1 LLLLSCDS
9 LQVYLQTT
17 LWKDFPTTT
26 VEKGSLECLE
36 VTTDTLSIIEVIC
49 FSNNSQLELEASQRN
64 PSGHFCSLS
73 EATRVEEHSS
83 TVQGD
88 RQELAAK
95 GMDHRSLDSCFSGPE

>member
-1 LLLLSCDS
+1 
-9 LQVYLQTT
+9 

-95 GMDHRSLDSCFSGPE
+95 GMDHRSLDSCVSGPE